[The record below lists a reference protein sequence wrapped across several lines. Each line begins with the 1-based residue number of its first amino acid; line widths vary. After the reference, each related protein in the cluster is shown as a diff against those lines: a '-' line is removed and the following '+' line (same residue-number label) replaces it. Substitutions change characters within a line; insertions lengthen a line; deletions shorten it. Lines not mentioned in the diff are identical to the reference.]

1 MPGPS
6 SAPPSSGTLWRTI
19 VSIDLKKLRAEK
31 KVITLQGKEYV
42 THAGLLYLAHG
53 AGLRSVLTDLISH
66 DPDEGRY
73 IVRAVAEGDRG
84 TYSGYGDASP
94 ANVSRNIA
102 TACLRMAETR
112 AVNRALRL
120 YTGLGMTS
128 ADELPGRSRGA
139 ADLVERAGRRGVDRR
154 RETPDETSARRG
166 QHHVDWPRV
175 RGRLAASLRSLTSE
189 VKGGEARIFGVTLDE
204 ALAHVEGQG
213 EAPLSQRSLDEV
225 KTWLDGVRVAWS
237 SGSATGPY
245 SDLFFL
251 ARWRPA
257 PVRREAAS

>member
-1 MPGPS
+1 
-6 SAPPSSGTLWRTI
+6 

-42 THAGLLYLAHG
+42 THQGLLYLAHG
-53 AGLRSVLTDLISH
+53 AGLRSVLTDLVSH

-84 TYSGYGDASP
+84 QYSGYGDASP

-154 RETPDETSARRG
+154 RETPAETEAR
-166 QHHVDWPRV
+166 QATHHVDWPKV

-189 VKGGEARIFGVTLDE
+189 VKGGEARVFGVTLDE
-204 ALAHVEGQG
+204 ALAYVEGQG
-213 EAPLSQRSLDEV
+213 EAPLSQRSEGEV
-225 KTWLDGVRVAWS
+225 RAWLAEVRAAWAMQ
-237 SGSATGPY
+237 SATGPF
-245 SDLFFL
+245 SDLFYL

-257 PVRREAAS
+257 PRRVEAS